1 MKPAPIIPA
10 RIDWGA
16 PGEAPRSVDYGDVY
30 HPHAGAA
37 QQARHVF
44 LQGNGLP
51 ARWAG
56 REHFC
61 IVETGF
67 GLGHNFLATW
77 RAWRDDPTRCGTLHF
92 VSVEAHPVSAADL
105 QRAHAESPWTEGA
118 AALWRAWPAATP
130 DLHLLDFDDGRVR
143 LLLALGDAAAVL
155 PRLRLQADAFFL
167 DGFAPARNPAMWQPR
182 VLKSLAALAAPGATL
197 ATWSAAGALREGLA
211 AVGFAPRR
219 APGAGGKRDI
229 TLADWAPR
237 HTPWRPPGAA
247 APGREAVVVG
257 AGLAGA
263 AAAQALAQ
271 GGWQVTVLERHSAP
285 ALEGSGNAGGLFHGT
300 VNADDGPYARW
311 FRAAALHAREVFA
324 EALAAGVP
332 GQMGGLLR
340 LITAPGGAAAA
351 QSLLQ
356 RLGLPPAYVEVLSD
370 AAASTRAGV
379 PLPHAAWHFAGGG
392 WVAPA
397 AWVRQA
403 LATPGVNLRT
413 GAIVAAL
420 QRQGSDW
427 QLCDAAGRVLA
438 RAPTVV
444 LAQGA
449 AASALLQPLGHA
461 PWPLRHTRGQVT
473 HWAGPTPLRLPVAGD
488 GYALPLQGPGLEAG
502 VLCGATRE
510 AGTPVDGLAPE
521 LREADHHHNLERLQ
535 RLTGLQAP
543 PNPQLWQG
551 RAGWRL
557 HTDDRLPIAGA
568 VPLADMPPGQRLD
581 QARLLPRESGL
592 FVLTALGARGL
603 TLAPLL
609 ARLVAA
615 MASGTPW
622 PVSQDLADA
631 VDPARWR
638 VRAARLQPPRGGRGA
653 PEDGGSAARETDQ
666 PAG

>member
-1 MKPAPIIPA
+1 MKPPPITPA
-10 RIDWGA
+10 RIAWGA
-16 PGEAPRSVDYGDVY
+16 PGEAPRSIEYGDVY
-30 HPHAGAA
+30 HPHAGAP

-56 REHFC
+56 REHFT

-67 GLGHNFLATW
+67 GLGHNFLAAW
-77 RAWRDDPTRCGTLHF
+77 QAWRDDPARCGTLHF

-105 QRAHAESPWTEGA
+105 QRAHADSPWPEAA
-118 AALWRAWPAATP
+118 AALRRAWPAPTP
-130 DLHLLDFDDGRVR
+130 DLHLLDFEGDRVR
-143 LLLALGDAAAVL
+143 LLLALGDAAAML

-197 ATWSAAGALREGLA
+197 ATWSAASALREGLA
-211 AVGFAPRR
+211 AVGFLPRR
-219 APGAGGKRDI
+219 AAGTGGKRDI

-237 HTPWRPPGAA
+237 HTPWRPPVAA
-247 APGREAVVVG
+247 APGRDAVVVG

-263 AAAQALAQ
+263 AVAQALARS
-271 GGWQVTVLERHSAP
+271 GWQVTVLERHAAP
-285 ALEGSGNAGGLFHGT
+285 ALEGSGNPGGLFHGT

-311 FRAAALHAREVFA
+311 FRAAALHARTVFA
-324 EALAAGVP
+324 EALADGVP
-332 GQMGGLLR
+332 GQIEGLLR

-351 QSLLQ
+351 KALLQ
-356 RLGLPPAYVEVLSD
+356 RLGLPPAYVALRSAE
-370 AAASTRAGV
+370 AASALAGV
-379 PLPHAAWHFAGGG
+379 PLPQPAWHFPGGG
-392 WVAPA
+392 WIAPA

-403 LATPGVNLRT
+403 LATPGVHLRT
-413 GAIVAAL
+413 GAAVAAL
-420 QRQGSDW
+420 QRLGSDW
-427 QLCDAAGRVLA
+427 QLCDAAGRELA

-444 LAQGA
+444 LAHGDG
-449 AASALLQPLGHA
+449 ASALLRPLGHA

-473 HWAGPTPLRLPVAGD
+473 HWAGSTPLRLPVAGD
-488 GYALPLQGPGLEAG
+488 GYALPLRGPGLEAG
-502 VLCGATRE
+502 LLCGATRE
-510 AGTPVDGLAPE
+510 AGTPKDGLAPE

-543 PNPQLWQG
+543 ADTRLWQA

-557 HTDDRLPIAGA
+557 HSDDRLPIAGA
-568 VPLADMPPGQRLD
+568 VPLVAMPPGQRLD
-581 QARLLPRESGL
+581 QARLLPREHGL

-609 ARLVAA
+609 ARLIAA

-638 VRAARLQPPRGGRGA
+638 VRAARMQPLRDGSTPAPAGG
-653 PEDGGSAARETDQ
+653 AAQESDQ